1 MENTNFWTPE
11 DNKRIKLKMDRTA
24 QIIDESYENE
34 EESVVLKVDFK
45 TGNFERFDSSNMDS
59 FVPQKKKKVSRK
71 KGKKAA

>member
-1 MENTNFWTPE
+1 MENINFWTPE

-24 QIIDESYENE
+24 QIIDKAYENE